1 MEREEVE
8 MMHHM
13 MPGYHQVKLTLLI
26 ESLFILKS
34 KLSLNKCFNKFV
46 NIKKKNIKY

>member
-13 MPGYHQVKLTLLI
+13 MPGYHQVKLTLLT

-34 KLSLNKCFNKFV
+34 ELRL
-46 NIKKKNIKY
+46 KK